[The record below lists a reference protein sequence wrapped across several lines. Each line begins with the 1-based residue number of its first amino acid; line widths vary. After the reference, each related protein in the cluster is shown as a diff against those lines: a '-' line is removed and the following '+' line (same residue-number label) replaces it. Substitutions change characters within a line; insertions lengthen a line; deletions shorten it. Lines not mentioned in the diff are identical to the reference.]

1 MLLLINNIVTADRY
15 VIVGCHYDSWTF
27 GAVNPNSGTAVLM
40 ELSKAFS
47 ALQSKGAV
55 HNFVNFVKMMII
67 FSIICSLM
75 EGSDFYG
82 ELQQFWSDATWHPG
96 PD

>member
-1 MLLLINNIVTADRY
+1 MNDTVFADRY

-47 ALQSKGAV
+47 TLQSKGAADI
-55 HNFVNFVKMMII
+55 FVNLRIKTDTL
-67 FSIICSLM
+67 FSIMHFLI
-75 EGSDFYG
+75 
-82 ELQQFWSDATWHPG
+82 
-96 PD
+96 

>member
-1 MLLLINNIVTADRY
+1 

-55 HNFVNFVKMMII
+55 HNII
-67 FSIICSLM
+67 ACLVTAMLLLLCLKVYNVVIPFHQSNIGDL
-75 EGSDFYG
+75 
-82 ELQQFWSDATWHPG
+82 TWC
-96 PD
+96 

>member
-1 MLLLINNIVTADRY
+1 

-47 ALQSKGAV
+47 ALQLKGV
-55 HNFVNFVKMMII
+55 INNFDNVLIKITIFLKMIVSCIPSFCWMWH
-67 FSIICSLM
+67 
-75 EGSDFYG
+75 DRAFY
-82 ELQQFWSDATWHPG
+82 
-96 PD
+96 

>member
-1 MLLLINNIVTADRY
+1 VSVIFVADRY

-47 ALQSKGAV
+47 ALQAKGV
-55 HNFVNFVKMMII
+55 
-67 FSIICSLM
+67 L
-75 EGSDFYG
+75 FYSTRKT
-82 ELQQFWSDATWHPG
+82 LLAS
-96 PD
+96 